1 MTSPYDRL
9 GISTAA
15 TPAEVKAAYH
25 AKLKEFPAH
34 RYPEEFKEIRA
45 AYDSVRT
52 AGSSESN
59 DFFFMVR
66 PLEAT
71 LDPDTL
77 KQLRERVVS
86 QLQVSLDEMLR
97 ETF

>member
-1 MTSPYDRL
+1 MISPYDRL
-9 GISTAA
+9 GISTTA
-15 TPAEVKAAYH
+15 TPAEIKAAYH

-45 AYDSVRT
+45 AYDSVRK
-52 AGSSESN
+52 AGSSEAN
-59 DFFFMVR
+59 DFFFLVR

-77 KQLRERVVS
+77 KQLRERVVN
-86 QLQVSLDEMLR
+86 QLQVSLEEMLR